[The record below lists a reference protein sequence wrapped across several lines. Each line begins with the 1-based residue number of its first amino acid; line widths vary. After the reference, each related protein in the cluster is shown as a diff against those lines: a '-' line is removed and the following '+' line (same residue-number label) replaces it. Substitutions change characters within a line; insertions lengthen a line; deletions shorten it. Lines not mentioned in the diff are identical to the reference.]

1 MKLFVLLIS
10 CLTSL
15 PCLALQKVAIETS
28 QGTIKLELFD
38 EKAPETVRNFLQYV
52 QSKHYDNT
60 LFHRVI
66 PGFMIQG
73 GGYNERFEEKA
84 TRKPIRNEAD
94 NGLKNEIGTIAM
106 ARRGDPDSA
115 SAQFF
120 INVANNRFLDH
131 REKSYQGYGYC
142 VFGRVTEGLDVV
154 NRIAKTPTGFQSGMA
169 DVPKT
174 PVVIHQVKL
183 LP

>member
-1 MKLFVLLIS
+1 MKLFLLLIS
-10 CLTSL
+10 SLISL
-15 PCLALQKVAIETS
+15 PSLALQKVAIETS
-28 QGTIKLELFD
+28 QGTIKLELYD
-38 EKAPETVRNFLQYV
+38 DKAPETVRNFVQYI
-52 QSKHYDNT
+52 QTRHYENT

-66 PGFMIQG
+66 PGFMIQA
-73 GGYNERFEEKA
+73 GGYTENFEEKP
-84 TRKPIRNEAD
+84 TRQPIANEAF

-106 ARRGDPDSA
+106 ARRSAPDSA

-131 REKSYQGYGYC
+131 RDKSYQGFGYC
-142 VFGRVTEGLDVV
+142 VFGRVTEGMDVV
-154 NRIAKTPTGFQSGMA
+154 NRIATTPTGFQSGMA

-174 PVVIHQVKL
+174 PILIRRVQI